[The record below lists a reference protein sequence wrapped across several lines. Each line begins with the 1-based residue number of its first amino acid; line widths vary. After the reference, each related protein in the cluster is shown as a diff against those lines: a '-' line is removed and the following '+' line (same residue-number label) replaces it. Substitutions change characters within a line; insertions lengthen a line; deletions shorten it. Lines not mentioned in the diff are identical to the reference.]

1 MILTNNTL
9 KPIYNAPSYRIYA
22 NEIAD
27 MFNKLAN
34 NSYIKINKNS
44 VGTTYPKMIS
54 SSLKKDIS
62 YVIKYDLRKS
72 ALDWL
77 KELE

>member
-1 MILTNNTL
+1 MN
-9 KPIYNAPSYRIYA
+9 KDIYLSNSLG
-22 NEIAD
+22 
-27 MFNKLAN
+27 NKKEKF
-34 NSYIKINKNS
+34 IPINKNS